1 METVFVVEHLHTQ
14 DDGEEDWRRIGIYRT
29 RTDALAAVERARKL
43 PGFSEY
49 PNMIDH
55 SVNPPRHGFNI
66 DESHL
71 NMDHWEAGFYA
82 SKNV

>member
-1 METVFVVEHLHTQ
+1 MDTVFVVEHLHTQ
-14 DDGEEDWRRIGIYRT
+14 DDGEEDWKRIGIYRT
-29 RTDALAAVERARKL
+29 QADALAAIERAKKL

-55 SVNPPRHGFNI
+55 AANPPRHGFNI

-71 NMDHWEAGFYA
+71 NMDHWDAGFVTN
-82 SKNV
+82 KHF